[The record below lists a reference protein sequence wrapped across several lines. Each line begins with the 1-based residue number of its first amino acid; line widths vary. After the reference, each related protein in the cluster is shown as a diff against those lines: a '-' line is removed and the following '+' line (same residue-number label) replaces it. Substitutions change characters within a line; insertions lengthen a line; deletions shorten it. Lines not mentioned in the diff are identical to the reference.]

1 MENVEERLVRIGVI
15 GVGGRAIGL
24 IGTMAQMKFVE
35 ITALSDIDAE
45 KMEEGIRTIREHAD
59 YPVSCYTDYH
69 ELLAR
74 EDIEGVIIATSWNA
88 HLKIAID
95 AMKAGKYTG
104 FEVGGTSSLQQ
115 CWDLVHTYEETGT
128 PCMILE
134 NCCFGREELA
144 VLNMIRAGLFG
155 EIIHCEGGY
164 RHDLRGLAE
173 KIHEGY
179 QRSLHHMKRNADL
192 YPTHEIG
199 PIAKYLNINRG
210 NRFLTLTST
219 ASKSRGLDLRAAK
232 KYGEHSQD
240 WQGHVLG
247 DVVTTVIKCA
257 GGETVTIVHDTSLPR
272 PYSRNNIV
280 QGTKGIWMEINRSVY
295 FDPENFTEEDESTEI
310 TEHKWLD
317 AEPYLQ
323 KYQHSMWERFL
334 KEKAVGGGHGGMDYL
349 VLRAFIYGVQS
360 RTGLPIDA
368 YDSATWMAVTCLSEE
383 SIAKGSMPVY
393 FPDFTNGAWV
403 CREPMPDSP
412 WSLDA

>member
-1 MENVEERLVRIGVI
+1 MNNLEERLVKIGVI

-45 KMEEGIRTIREHAD
+45 KMEGGIQTIREHAD
-59 YPVSCYTDYH
+59 YSVSCYTDYH

-74 EDIEGVIIATSWNA
+74 EDIEGVVIATSWNA
-88 HLKIAID
+88 HLQIAID

-219 ASKSRGLDLRAAK
+219 ASRSRGLDLRAAK
-232 KYGEHSQD
+232 TYGEHSPV

-247 DVVTTVIKCA
+247 DVVTTVIKCT

-272 PYSRNNIV
+272 PYTRNNIV
-280 QGTKGIWMEINRSVY
+280 QGTGGIWMEINRSVY
-295 FDPENFTEEDESTEI
+295 FDLENHTAQDESTEI
-310 TEHKWLD
+310 AVHEWLD

-323 KYQHSMWERFL
+323 KYQHSMWDRFL
-334 KEKAVGGGHGGMDYL
+334 NEGTAGGGHGGMDYL

-403 CREPMPDSP
+403 CREPMPESP